1 MYVSLAIL
9 FYSEVLSYFFG
20 DTEDTGHSMV
30 FEVVVLAAPTLR
42 HSSADLFKTV
52 RIYYFSA
59 CPVHVPEQLA
69 RRTATY

>member
-52 RIYYFSA
+52 RIYFSA
-59 CPVHVPEQLA
+59 CLVHVPEQLA
-69 RRTATY
+69 RRPATC